1 MKTKILL
8 IFVLFTISLF
18 GQFEEKGNNFSVGVD
33 EEYSEHFKERQDIHC
48 QIFTFDYE
56 QIKGFRIIISLTLPE
71 KPNAFRIGSFISYFP
86 DDLNIQEKYHVYIN
100 QPEHSA
106 YIFRQICEGK
116 QIDITTDKAI
126 YFFDFSEYANDIAK
140 SKFYKRLIEE
150 Y

>member
-33 EEYSEHFKERQDIHC
+33 EEYSEYFKERQDIHC

-56 QIKGFRIIISLTLPE
+56 QIKGFRIIISFTLPE
-71 KPNAFRIGSFISYFP
+71 KPKYFNIGNFSSYFS
-86 DDLNIQEKYHVYIN
+86 DDLTTQDKYHTSIK
-100 QPEHSA
+100 QPEHLA
-106 YIFRQICEGK
+106 YIFRQIVEGE
-116 QIDITTDKAI
+116 QISIKTDKAI
-126 YFFDFSEYANDIAK
+126 YFFDFSKYKNDIEK